1 MSKTIPAEIRP
12 ALLIFTSISI
22 LLVVAIVFSLMYRD
36 DAAQSEQSAQRAM
49 RIWKNKIDGSR
60 ESDKIVDKYERSYL
74 GLVKKGVI
82 GNEDRLSWFET
93 IQYIS
98 ESRSMPSV
106 KYSVVSQEKV
116 ESATIKSSYSGL
128 DLYSSVMT
136 LDMRTG
142 HEGDLFALIDGLQD
156 RAKGLFTIDNCNV
169 TRERLKDAA
178 RDSISIDG
186 VKAKCELSW
195 YTIKAAE

>member
-1 MSKTIPAEIRP
+1 MSKTIPVEIRP
-12 ALLIFTSISI
+12 ALFIFASTSI
-22 LLVVAIVFSLMYRD
+22 LLVVAMVFSMMYRD
-36 DAAQSEQSAQRAM
+36 DAAQSEQSAMRAM

-60 ESDKIVDKYERSYL
+60 ESDKIVDKYEQAYL
-74 GLVKKGVI
+74 GLVKKGVV

-98 ESRSMPSV
+98 ESRGMPSV

-116 ESATIKSSYSGL
+116 ASPVIKSRYNGL

-136 LDMRTG
+136 LDMKMG
-142 HEGDLFALIDGLQD
+142 HEGDLFALIGGLQD
-156 RAKGLFTIDNCNV
+156 KAKGLFTIDSCDLNQ
-169 TRERLKDAA
+169 ERLKDDA
-178 RDSISIDG
+178 RNSIRIDG
-186 VKAKCELSW
+186 MKARCKLSW